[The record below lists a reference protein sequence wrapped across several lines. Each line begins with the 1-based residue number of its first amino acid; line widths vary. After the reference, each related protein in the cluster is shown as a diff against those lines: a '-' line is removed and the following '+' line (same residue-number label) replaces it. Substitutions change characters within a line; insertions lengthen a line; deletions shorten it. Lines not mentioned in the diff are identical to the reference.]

1 MGKKY
6 YEVVF
11 EGNYD
16 TICGMIEGFI
26 LAKGAR
32 WEWYSSKSAGIE
44 TETFTEIIKE
54 WASLKT
60 RLHHIILE
68 EEFHNAIQKEL
79 KERTDLKHLKL
90 KYTKSARE
98 IKNCSFKFTANA
110 YAKKYGEEIKSII
123 ASPPEGVKIENF
135 NPVEETDKDAKG
147 VELYAPVHD
156 YTFKGDGIATG
167 EVGAIITFRKVLD
180 DHPLVQVSSIRLNF

>member
-16 TICGMIEGFI
+16 IICGMIEGFL
-26 LAKGAR
+26 LAKGAK
-32 WEWYSSKSAGIE
+32 WEWYPSKEAGIE
-44 TETFTEIIKE
+44 TETFTEILKE

-60 RLHHIILE
+60 RLHHVILE
-68 EEFHNAIQKEL
+68 DEFHNALQKEL
-79 KERTDLKHLKL
+79 KERGDLKHLKL
-90 KYTKSARE
+90 KFTRSARE

-110 YAKKYGEEIKSII
+110 YAKKYGEEIKAIL
-123 ASPPEGVKIENF
+123 ATPPAGVTIENF
-135 NPVEETDKDAKG
+135 NPVEEIDKEAKG

-156 YTFKGDGIATG
+156 YTFSGEGDAAG
-167 EVGAIITFRKVLD
+167 EVGAIIAFRKILN
-180 DHPLVQVSSIRLNF
+180 DHPLVQVSSIKLNF